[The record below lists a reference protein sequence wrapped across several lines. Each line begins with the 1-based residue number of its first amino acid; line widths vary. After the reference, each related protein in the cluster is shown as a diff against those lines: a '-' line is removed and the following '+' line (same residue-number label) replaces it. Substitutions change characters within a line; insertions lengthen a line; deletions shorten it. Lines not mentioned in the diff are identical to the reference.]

1 MSFLGEFEHSLD
13 EKGRVI
19 LPADFRPPLA
29 AGAVLGVQTDGC
41 LAVWTKEEFDR
52 VSATVKEQVRD
63 SATKIKAARVFFAN
77 AKEFTPD
84 AQGRVAI
91 PQKLR
96 EFAQLD
102 RELVIVGVDDRVEI
116 WDRARWRDQ
125 VEREGAEA
133 LASGE
138 LVGFGL

>member
-1 MSFLGEFEHSLD
+1 M
-13 EKGRVI
+13 R
-19 LPADFRPPLA
+19 R
-29 AGAVLGVQTDGC
+29 
-41 LAVWTKEEFDR
+41 
-52 VSATVKEQVRD
+52 
-63 SATKIKAARVFFAN
+63 
-77 AKEFTPD
+77 KEFTPD